1 MLNWYKNLYI
11 GDNAKKKSKKLIH
24 KINQGAGVIDV
35 YVITLAVNPENSLE
49 IFSANLLMQSALRR
63 NCPIIIGLAKGYEE
77 ALEIIEQIVN
87 EVYQETADARHRE
100 RGGQCRAA
108 AGERTVHRPEPPR
121 PARRRH
127 GIRRVV

>member
-11 GDNAKKKSKKLIH
+11 GDNAKKKPKKLIH

-63 NCPIIIGLAKGYEE
+63 NCPTIIGLAKGYEE

-87 EVYQETADARHRE
+87 EVYQETGTAE
-100 RGGQCRAA
+100 I
-108 AGERTVHRPEPPR
+108 RTWLEVRIEKDGR
-121 PARRRH
+121 KKKRSRT
-127 GIRRVV
+127 

>member
-1 MLNWYKNLYI
+1 MVNWYKNLYI

-63 NCPIIIGLAKGYEE
+63 NCPI
-77 ALEIIEQIVN
+77 VN
-87 EVYQETADARHRE
+87 EVYQETGTAEIRTWLEARIEKNGRKKK
-100 RGGQCRAA
+100 RS
-108 AGERTVHRPEPPR
+108 RT
-121 PARRRH
+121 
-127 GIRRVV
+127 

>member
-11 GDNAKKKSKKLIH
+11 GDNAKKKPKKLIH

-63 NCPIIIGLAKGYEE
+63 NCPTIIGLAKGYE
-77 ALEIIEQIVN
+77 LPSNVN
-87 EVYQETADARHRE
+87 EVYQETGTAEIRTWLEARIEKDGRKKK
-100 RGGQCRAA
+100 RS
-108 AGERTVHRPEPPR
+108 RT
-121 PARRRH
+121 
-127 GIRRVV
+127 